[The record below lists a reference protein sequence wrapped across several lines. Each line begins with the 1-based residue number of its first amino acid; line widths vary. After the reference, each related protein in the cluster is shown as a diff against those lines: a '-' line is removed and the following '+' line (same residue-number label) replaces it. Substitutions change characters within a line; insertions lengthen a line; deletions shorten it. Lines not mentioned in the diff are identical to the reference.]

1 MKNSITSLLLLALF
15 TTSCEKVEYH
25 NDNPFF
31 GLNTRVLMHMG
42 CGANNPD
49 YRENTFE
56 AAQYGLSIMDG
67 IELELGSIVGVSVG
81 RGVGQSMRAE
91 LLPVNLQSEGPSFFA
106 KSVPL
111 QIKYA
116 PSPTTA
122 KAPRTSTARE
132 VLVI

>member
-1 MKNSITSLLLLALF
+1 MDWREEFSRLLDGS
-15 TTSCEKVEYH
+15 TE
-25 NDNPFF
+25 
-31 GLNTRVLMHMG
+31 GWRVG
-42 CGANNPD
+42 D
-49 YRENTFE
+49 
-56 AAQYGLSIMDG
+56 MDG